1 VLEAQGLE
9 EMSTIEAPVATITS
23 IIPYFTMSR

>member
-1 VLEAQGLE
+1 
-9 EMSTIEAPVATITS
+9 MSTIEAPVATIAS